1 MNRLRYAYRNRRPT
15 TPSACEWAQ
24 QRMGWHGM
32 VWYSMV
38 WYGMAWDWM
47 GYGMDRW
54 MNDWLTNW
62 MDMDVGLCVAVD
74 RMDRLMLFGGFMFIQ
89 IGRRHCIK

>member
-54 MNDWLTNW
+54 M
-62 MDMDVGLCVAVD
+62 
-74 RMDRLMLFGGFMFIQ
+74 
-89 IGRRHCIK
+89 